1 MNEIAQL
8 TYIPQVS
15 IRPSASSNPF
25 RNDFVEI
32 MDMLDKRLND
42 KRKNWRHIFK
52 VSAIPRHS
60 LRRSDSQL
68 L

>member
-8 TYIPQVS
+8 TYNQSVPPVS

-25 RNDFVEI
+25 KNDFVEI
-32 MDMLDKRLND
+32 MDMMAKRLND
-42 KRKNWRHIFK
+42 KRKNWRGQ
-52 VSAIPRHS
+52 RHS
-60 LRRSDSQL
+60 PPQSDSQL

>member
-8 TYIPQVS
+8 TDNQSVPQVS

-25 RNDFVEI
+25 KNDFVEI

-42 KRKNWRHIFK
+42 KRKNQR
-52 VSAIPRHS
+52 
-60 LRRSDSQL
+60 QG
-68 L
+68 